1 MTELEKLVQD
11 LGHPGVPWELA
22 VLSGCLAFAFAICWL
37 IGRRHSPH
45 SVWFGRAI
53 VDGLLFP
60 LVALVLTYAAM
71 LAMSRH
77 QPTALLKVAVPV
89 LVSLAGIRF
98 LARVLT
104 LVFPG
109 SGLAR
114 LAERLFSW
122 LAWMAAVLWIVG
134 LLPAVMTEMDAI
146 YFVFG
151 KSRISLLGL
160 VQGLL
165 SSGVVLVVA
174 LWISAVLEQRIVRE
188 TVHDLSLRKVA
199 GNAIRAVLLLVGL
212 LFSLSAVGVD
222 LTALSVLGGAIGV
235 GLGFGL
241 QKLAAN
247 YVSGFVI
254 LFERSLRI
262 GDTVRVD
269 QFEGIVMD
277 IKTRYTLIR
286 ALNGRESIVPNEKLI
301 TERIENLSLADPR
314 ILLTTDVTV
323 GYDSDVD
330 AVQKI
335 LIDAALASE
344 RVLADPPPGARLAR
358 LGADGLEFSLLFWI
372 GDPSGGQLNV
382 RSEVNLRVLRGLR
395 AAGIEIPFPQRV
407 MHIKTAL
414 PEASLQPPA
423 LLDRVPSSL

>member
-1 MTELEKLVQD
+1 MTEIDKLVRD
-11 LGHPGVPWELA
+11 LGHPAVLWELA
-22 VLSGCLAFAFAICWL
+22 VLLGCLAVAFAVCWL
-37 IGRRHSPH
+37 AGRRRSSD

-71 LAMSRH
+71 LMLARQ
-77 QPTALLKVAVPV
+77 QPVALLKVAVPV

-104 LVFPG
+104 VVFPA

-114 LAERLFSW
+114 LIERLFSW
-122 LAWMAAVLWIVG
+122 LAWIAAVLWIVG
-134 LLPAVMTEMDAI
+134 LLPAVMDEMDAI
-146 YFVFG
+146 QFAFG
-151 KSRISLLGL
+151 KSKVSLLSL
-160 VQGLL
+160 AQGVL
-165 SSGVVLVVA
+165 SSGVVLVLA
-174 LWISAVLEQRIVRE
+174 LWISAVLERRILRE
-188 TVHDLSLRKVA
+188 TVDDLSLRKVA
-199 GNAIRAVLLLVGL
+199 ANAIRALLLLVGV
-212 LFSLSAVGVD
+212 LFALSATGVD

-269 QFEGIVMD
+269 QFEGTVMD

-286 ALNGRESIVPNEKLI
+286 SLGGRESIVPNEKMI

-330 AVQKI
+330 QVRQI
-335 LIDAALASE
+335 LLDAAVGTE
-344 RVLADPPPGARLAR
+344 RVISDPEPAARLAR
-358 LGADGLEFSLLFWI
+358 LGADGLEFTLLFWI
-372 GDPSGGQLNV
+372 ADPSNGQLNV
-382 RSEVNLRVLRGLR
+382 RSEVNLKVLKGLR
-395 AAGIEIPFPQRV
+395 DAGIEIPFAQRV
-407 MHIKTAL
+407 VHVKT
-414 PEASLQPPA
+414 SSPA
-423 LLDRVPSSL
+423 ATTAG

>member
-1 MTELEKLVQD
+1 MTELDKLVRD
-11 LGHPGVPWELA
+11 LGQPGVPWELG
-22 VLSGCLAFAFAICWL
+22 VLLGCLALAFGVCWL
-37 IGRRHSPH
+37 IGRRHSFD
-45 SVWFGRAI
+45 SVWFGRAT

-60 LVALVLTYAAM
+60 LFALVLTYAAM
-71 LAMSRH
+71 VVLAQR
-77 QPTALLKVAVPV
+77 QPVALLKVAVPV
-89 LVSLAGIRF
+89 LISLAGIRF

-104 LVFPG
+104 LVFPA

-122 LAWMAAVLWIVG
+122 LAWLAAVLWIIG
-134 LLPAVMTEMDAI
+134 LLPPVMEEMDAI
-146 YFVFG
+146 HFVFG
-151 KSRISLLGL
+151 KSKVSLLSL

-165 SSGVVLVVA
+165 SSGVVLVLA
-174 LWISAVLEQRIVRE
+174 LWISAVLEKRILRE
-188 TVHDLSLRKVA
+188 TVDDLSLRKVA
-199 GNAIRAVLLLVGL
+199 ANAIRAVLLLVGL
-212 LFSLSAVGVD
+212 LFALSAVGVD
-222 LTALSVLGGAIGV
+222 LTALSVLGGALGV

-269 QFEGIVMD
+269 DFEGTVMD

-286 ALNGRESIVPNEKLI
+286 SLNGRESIVPNEKLI

-314 ILLTTDVTV
+314 VLLSTDVAV

-335 LIDAALASE
+335 LVDAALACE

-358 LGADGLEFSLLFWI
+358 LGADGLEFTLLFWI
-372 GDPSGGQLNV
+372 ADPANGQLNV
-382 RSEVNLRVLRGLR
+382 RSDVNLRILRGLR

-407 MHIKTAL
+407 VHVKAQL
-414 PEASLQPPA
+414 AA
-423 LLDRVPSSL
+423 